1 MSKEQLIVK
10 GGGKMGNSKQFSFWL
25 IVILL
30 LIIAIQLG
38 VIISKLGYIDWDIRN
53 ILGKLTLKWG

>member
-1 MSKEQLIVK
+1 MD
-10 GGGKMGNSKQFSFWL
+10 NSKQFPFWL
-25 IVILL
+25 IFILL
-30 LIIAIQLG
+30 LIIVIQLG